1 MTVDVDVIRDHIAP
15 ICLTTTEPSIFLA
28 KTLAR
33 SSVIDEIIGPKLAV
47 QVRAYMHAIDFNTDP
62 TEQHA
67 GLMPTAMHE
76 IISLRKQLLAVKVA
90 TENGRIDAVRDLAGS
105 SMVLSSP
112 AKNLGTWAA
121 EKLDAQLLQK
131 HELATMTLSLTLA
144 FRHAPEAVGK
154 VRMLDQGATTDLCMR
169 MSSDRRLRD
178 HVLTLDEALDAY
190 TAKRI
195 AEA

>member
-1 MTVDVDVIRDHIAP
+1 MTVDVVVTRDHIAP

-33 SSVIDEIIGPKLAV
+33 SSVIDEIMGPKLAS
-47 QVRAYMHAIDFNTDP
+47 QVRAYMHAIAFNTDP
-62 TEQHA
+62 TEQYA
-67 GLMPTAMHE
+67 DIMPTAMQE
-76 IISLRKQLLAVKVA
+76 IISLRKQLPAVKVA
-90 TENGRIDAVRDLAGS
+90 AENGRIDAVRDLAGS
-105 SMVLSSP
+105 NRVLSSP
-112 AKNLGTWAA
+112 AETLGTWAA

-131 HELATMTLSLTLA
+131 HEQATMILSLTLA
-144 FRHAPEAVGK
+144 LRHAPETVGK
-154 VRMLDQGATTDLCMR
+154 ARMLEQGATTDFCMR

-190 TAKRI
+190 TVKRI